1 MTEVAITLFQGRVAD
16 HNNLAIPGAKSVARM
31 LADQLEVGVT
41 VVGTPAPAL
50 SAGWQIELNAAMPDL
65 RALAAQLDEVFAR
78 RARPLSATNRC
89 AASLATLPV
98 VARHRPDACVVWFD
112 AHADL
117 NTPSTSSSGYLGG
130 MALSGPA
137 GLWDSGLGAG
147 LALSNVIL
155 VGQRDLDPAEERLIE
170 SGAVTHVPPGPE
182 LADRLR
188 AAVAGRA
195 VYIHLDCDVLNP
207 GIVPTDYVV
216 EDGLSLDDLRSACA
230 VLAESEMIG
239 LEIAEFQDAWEEGGE
254 PVSPVHLIAALA
266 PVLTALRRSIQV

>member
-31 LADQLEVGVT
+31 LAEQLGVGVT
-41 VVGTPAPAL
+41 IVGAPAPAL
-50 SAGWQIELNAAMPDL
+50 SAGWQIELNQAMPGL
-65 RALAAQLDEVFAR
+65 HALAAQLVEVFAR
-78 RARPLSATNRC
+78 RAKPLSATSRC

-98 VARHRPDACVVWFD
+98 VARYRPDACVVWFD

-117 NTPSTSSSGYLGG
+117 NTPSTTGSGYLGG

-147 LALSNVIL
+147 LALSNVVL
-155 VGQRDLDPAEERLIE
+155 VGQRSLDPSEANLIA
-170 SGAVTHVPPGPE
+170 SGAVTHVAPGPE

-188 AAVAGRA
+188 AAVGGRA
-195 VYIHLDCDVLNP
+195 VYMHLDCDVLNP
-207 GIVPTDYVV
+207 GIVPTDYVH
-216 EDGLSLDDLRSACA
+216 EDGLSLEDLRAACA

-239 LEIAEFQDAWEEGGE
+239 VEIAEFQDAWEEGGE
-254 PVSPVHLIAALA
+254 PVSPAALIAALA
-266 PVLTALRRSIQV
+266 PVLKALR